1 VTWTYLNYALN
12 LMGSPEDLAP
22 AKGSSIALQRSLT
35 LISKRGPTVFYCKH
49 FEGFDSF
56 WN

>member
-1 VTWTYLNYALN
+1 MTWTYLNYALN